1 MHKENTEC
9 AHIEF
14 EFSGPVAELAA
25 TGLTVACGGRG
36 RNRGQVVAVAIS
48 V

>member
-14 EFSGPVAELAA
+14 ELSGPVAELAA
-25 TGLTVACGGRG
+25 TGKASQSG
-36 RNRGQVVAVAIS
+36 
-48 V
+48 